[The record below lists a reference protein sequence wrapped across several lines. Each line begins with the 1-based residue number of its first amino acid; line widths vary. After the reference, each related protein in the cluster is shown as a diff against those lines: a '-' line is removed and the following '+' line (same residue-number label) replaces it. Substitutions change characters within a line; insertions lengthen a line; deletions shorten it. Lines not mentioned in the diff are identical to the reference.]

1 MSDKFLTNSKEGQQ
15 IGPSEQRGAPLLTVR
30 QGSASVP
37 IYSGV
42 VNGKIRY
49 TIAFYHNGRRVRRMF
64 TKLEDAKR
72 EAKIAA
78 ANIQKGFQES
88 NDLRPAERDSFLA
101 AVSILKNLS
110 VPLVSAVEEYAECRK
125 RLGDIPLLSAIE
137 EFVRRMNG
145 VTLGVTVPDAVKE
158 FLQAKEQDGMSDR
171 YLLQLQ
177 STLGL
182 FAKAFPGPIMHIRSD
197 QIDRWL
203 RENDLAPVTRNN
215 RLTVIRVFLN
225 YAKQSGYLPKSEV
238 SEADSVRKVKTG
250 DTETEIFQPEQLEKL
265 LMAAPTRLI
274 PILALGGFSGLRASE
289 LARLDWSAV
298 NLERRMIELRA
309 GQAKTASRRIV
320 PISDNLAAWLQLV
333 EREGAVIP
341 DPDYFRQATA
351 LARKLSVPWPRNV
364 LRHSFISYRLALIQ
378 DVNQVALE
386 AGNSPAII
394 FKHYREL
401 VTEEASRVWF
411 GIFPPAGWTPPQIR
425 WNRFHR
431 KLELGS
437 SPDIDKKN
445 RA

>member
-15 IGPSEQRGAPLLTVR
+15 IGPSEQRRAPLCTVR

-49 TIAFYHNGRRVRRMF
+49 TIAFYHDGRRVRRMF
-64 TKLEDAKR
+64 TKLDDAKR
-72 EAKIAA
+72 EAKIVAG
-78 ANIQKGFQES
+78 NIQRGFQEN
-88 NDLRPAERDSFLA
+88 NDLRPAERDAYLTA
-101 AVSILKNLS
+101 IGLLKNVA

-145 VTLGVTVPDAVKE
+145 VTIGVTVPDAVRE
-158 FLQAKEQDGMSDR
+158 FLEAKAQDGMSQR
-171 YLLQLQ
+171 YKLQLQ

-182 FAKAFPGPIMHIRSD
+182 FAKAFPGPIMHVRSE

-203 RENDLAPVTRNN
+203 RESKLAPVTRNN
-215 RLTVIRVFLN
+215 RLTVVRVFLN
-225 YAKQSGYLPKSEV
+225 FAKQSGYLPKSEA

-250 DTETEIFQPEQLEKL
+250 DTETEIFQPADLEKL
-265 LMAAPTRLI
+265 LLAAPARLI
-274 PILALGGFSGLRASE
+274 PILAIGGFTGLRAAE
-289 LARLDWSAV
+289 LSRLDWSAV
-298 NLERRMIELRA
+298 NLDRRMIELRA

-320 PISDNLAAWLQLV
+320 PISDNLAAWLQFV
-333 EREGAVIP
+333 ERKGAVIP
-341 DPDYFRQATA
+341 DLDYYRQTTA
-351 LARKLSVPWPRNV
+351 LAKKLGVPWPRNV
-364 LRHSFISYRLALIQ
+364 LRHSFISYRVALIQ

-401 VTEEASRVWF
+401 VTEESARAWF
-411 GIFPPAGWTPPQIR
+411 GILPPEGWAPPQVR
-425 WNRFHR
+425 WNRFNR
-431 KLELGS
+431 KLELS
-437 SPDIDKKN
+437 SATDIDN
-445 RA
+445 RNKT